1 MEKQFKEIRILLYI
15 ISVAIGIQ
23 IGISF
28 KGLQMQNDK
37 IDRIDN
43 NVNLLRKEITLVP
56 NN

>member
-15 ISVAIGIQ
+15 IAVAIGIQ

-37 IDRIDN
+37 IDRIDK
-43 NVNLLRKEITLVP
+43 NVDLLKKGITLVP

>member
-1 MEKQFKEIRILLYI
+1 MEKHFKEIRILLYI

-43 NVNLLRKEITLVP
+43 NVNLLRKGITLVP

>member
-15 ISVAIGIQ
+15 IAVAIGIQ

-43 NVNLLRKEITLVP
+43 NVNLLRKGITLVP

>member
-15 ISVAIGIQ
+15 IAVAIGIQ

-43 NVNLLRKEITLVP
+43 NMDLLKKGITLVP

>member
-43 NVNLLRKEITLVP
+43 NVNLLRKGITLVP

>member
-15 ISVAIGIQ
+15 IAVAIGIH

-43 NVNLLRKEITLVP
+43 NVDLLKKGITLVP

>member
-43 NVNLLRKEITLVP
+43 NVDLLKKGITLVP